1 MNESN
6 RAAEMEQADYVLA
19 MMRHISRNI
28 WKRREALAG
37 KEKTYCE
44 AGYAYNRHEGCSP
57 TQMQEGIRAL
67 RRELLALAK
76 MMPGFRG

>member
-1 MNESN
+1 MNETT
-6 RAAEMEQADYVLA
+6 RAAEIEQADYVLA
-19 MMRHISRNI
+19 MMRRMTRNI
-28 WKRREALAG
+28 EKRRDALVG
-37 KEKTYCE
+37 KHCYCNE

-76 MMPGFRG
+76 MIPGYHG